1 VSLPVDTAD
10 EKRLIGEIA
19 ARMAGLEKVDNH
31 LEVKLTPTGR
41 N

>member
-1 VSLPVDTAD
+1 VSLPVNTAD

-19 ARMAGLEKVDNH
+19 ARIAASEKVRNQ
-31 LEVKLTPTGR
+31 LEVKLTPPDR